1 MLMAAFMPQL
11 YANLGV
17 FISLIV
23 VNCIILGRA
32 EAFAS
37 KNGILDSALDGI
49 GMGLGYTFS
58 LLLISFVRE
67 FLATASWTI
76 TNPFNNQVILH
87 VGLSALEPFKISM
100 FSTSTGAFLT
110 FACFAALFA
119 VLKNK
124 PAKKE
129 KKEAK

>member
-1 MLMAAFMPQL
+1 MANP
-11 YANLGV
+11 V
-17 FISLIV
+17 K
-23 VNCIILGRA
+23 II
-32 EAFAS
+32 
-37 KNGILDSALDGI
+37 KNGIIDENPTFMQVIGMCPTLAVTSSAINGI

-87 VGLSALEPFKISM
+87 VGLSFLEPFKISM